1 MNRRVLIIA
10 AEASSC
16 AHAETLLDQWA
27 IAGTSVECFGVGSRA
42 MQAKGF
48 TAFGLAEDL
57 AVMGFIEVIKNY
69 SHIKSVFE
77 KICQEV
83 SDNPPA
89 VALLIDYPGFN
100 LKLLKFLKSKGIK
113 SVYFFPPQVWAW
125 KKSRLKTLKE
135 NVDELAVAFRFEKD
149 FFTQNAVNVKWVGH
163 PLLDEI
169 KPEYLDDT
177 NTRLARNQKGID
189 SDSLV
194 LGIMPGSRK
203 HEVEMCFPIQLQ
215 VAREI
220 VNKHPKVKVLV
231 MVASTIEKD
240 FIQSFLQSNHF
251 PIIVLKDDPAKMIRL
266 AHAVL
271 ATSGTATLFVGLLE
285 KPMVIMY
292 RFKFFSGLIA
302 KHFVKGIK
310 FFGLVNLLL
319 DREVVPE
326 RWQSGAEAKNLVPLV
341 ERSLFDEDYKRQVVS
356 DLKLLPQHLGEPG
369 ALNKLRLLLEAEM
382 K

>member
-1 MNRRVLIIA
+1 
-10 AEASSC
+10 
-16 AHAETLLDQWA
+16 
-27 IAGTSVECFGVGSRA
+27 
-42 MQAKGF
+42 
-48 TAFGLAEDL
+48 
-57 AVMGFIEVIKNY
+57 
-69 SHIKSVFE
+69 
-77 KICQEV
+77 
-83 SDNPPA
+83 
-89 VALLIDYPGFN
+89 
-100 LKLLKFLKSKGIK
+100 
-113 SVYFFPPQVWAW
+113 
-125 KKSRLKTLKE
+125 
-135 NVDELAVAFRFEKD
+135 
-149 FFTQNAVNVKWVGH
+149 
-163 PLLDEI
+163 
-169 KPEYLDDT
+169 
-177 NTRLARNQKGID
+177 
-189 SDSLV
+189 
-194 LGIMPGSRK
+194 
-203 HEVEMCFPIQLQ
+203 MCFPIQLQ

-326 RWQSGAEAKNLVPLV
+326 RWQAGAEAKNLVPLV

-369 ALNKLRLLLEAEM
+369 ALNRLRLLLEAEM